1 MNKEVLII
9 GIKLYGKCG
18 LVALLKILL
27 PLRRIFPSLL
37 IIPLAYMDF
46 LAWCRR
52 ILLTCIKIQASD
64 NAIMSLYMRGEAFYI
79 RNGVAYIT
87 CGITDMRGG
96 IADISGGVAYISG
109 GVAYMS
115 GGVDYISS
123 DVAYMSGGASYK

>member
-79 RNGVAYIT
+79 RNGVAYFT
-87 CGITDMRGG
+87 CGIADM
-96 IADISGGVAYISG
+96 SGGVFCMSG
-109 GVAYMS
+109 WCAYMS
-115 GGVDYISS
+115 GETSYINGGV
-123 DVAYMSGGASYK
+123 A